1 MSDAGLGLGPTRVTA
16 IRLSPGIKH
25 DLWRLLWRSLSGG
38 ARSVAAIL
46 ARTGEC
52 RDIAVPLI
60 FSWFRPG

>member
-1 MSDAGLGLGPTRVTA
+1 MQDWVWDWDPCHCSQAQSGDKTRSVA
-16 IRLSPGIKH
+16 SFVAELEF
-25 DLWRLLWRSLSGG
+25 G